1 VHTVNKSDLIIVLAG
16 RTKLTKVD
24 AGRAVEALFAPN
36 GVIATELRKGAK
48 VQITG
53 FGNFEVRKRGAR
65 VGRNP
70 QNGREI
76 QIKASVATVFR
87 PGKLLKEAVNKR
99 K

>member
-1 VHTVNKSDLIIVLAG
+1 MNKSDLIMVLAG

-36 GVIATELRKGAK
+36 GVIASELRKGAK

-53 FGNFEVRKRGAR
+53 FGNFEVRKRAAR
-65 VGRNP
+65 AGRNP

-76 QIKASVATVFR
+76 QIKASVAPVFR
-87 PGKLLKEAVNKR
+87 PGKLLKETVNKR